1 MTDASTILG
10 AFNNQ
15 FSALLDD
22 ITLVFPEDIEIATAK
37 KSFAMI
43 RKANPKMLIK
53 VWNTVIVSKFDK
65 EIESGDISFF
75 INKDYSNEFTNL
87 DENDKIMTH
96 IDRLREPIK
105 NMSSENQGKTMKY
118 IQNITTLCKVY
129 FSMTN

>member
-118 IQNITTLCKVY
+118 IQNITKLCKVY